1 MSKLLGVEE
10 VEITR
15 SEKFLAFVLAAFLL
29 IGGIWVYAEPLDRK
43 AKHEVFDPAFLVHDE
58 KKFGSEQDRSAIK
71 AHDNAASSVN
81 RLKELSGKRREEL
94 EFKRESYRTALDA
107 GKPAGEKERAYERA
121 QVGLDKTNKE
131 LRVAKGEV
139 NETAVAA
146 RAAESNVND
155 ARRAANKEAK
165 QRAHNRK
172 LLTFF
177 LRLSFVL
184 GTMGVAYLLFNRMRH
199 RNSRYLTVAWAG
211 IGFAT
216 AMALVMATD
225 YTTDYID
232 VGEIGPLV
240 LSLTGITFTLLAIAA
255 LHRFLAKRTPQRR
268 VRRNQCP
275 FCGYPVT
282 DNSHCEGCGRCVI
295 AECSSCGSPRRVGS
309 QHCRSCG
316 KV

>member
-43 AKHEVFDPAFLVHDE
+43 AKFGGLDSMFQVHGQ
-58 KKFGSEQDRSAIK
+58 KKFGSKHDRSTIK
-71 AHDNAASSVN
+71 AHDNAVN
-81 RLKELSGKRREEL
+81 RVDDLKQLARKRREDL

-107 GKPAGEKERAYERA
+107 GKPAGEEEQAYQRA
-121 QVGLDKTNKE
+121 QAKLKKTNKE
-131 LRVAKGEV
+131 VRVAERSVQIAAPAAKAAER
-139 NETAVAA
+139 NVAA
-146 RAAESNVND
+146 

-177 LRLSFVL
+177 LRLAFVL
-184 GTMGVAYLLFNRMRH
+184 GTLGVAYLLFNRMRR
-199 RNSRYLTVAWAG
+199 RNSRYLPVAWAG

-216 AMALVMATD
+216 ALALVMATD

-255 LHRFLAKRTPQRR
+255 LQRFLAKRTPQRR

-282 DNSHCEGCGRCVI
+282 DNSHCEGCGRKVI

-316 KV
+316 KA